1 MSTSAEWNVY
11 GKAKDRIDALDMN
24 YVKYKGTYFFFL
36 VKRVVGVILVTKKS
50 HKVSQSW
57 EHH

>member
-11 GKAKDRIDALDMN
+11 EKVKDGIHAVDIN
-24 YVKYKGTYFFFL
+24 YVKYKGTCSYFF

-50 HKVSQSW
+50 HKVSQS
-57 EHH
+57 